1 MVFYL
6 GAAVQVQNLEP
17 QEGYMDWIEK
27 LTGLSPDAGGGGF
40 ELQILFV
47 VSLAVT
53 VAVVIA
59 RKLRAS

>member
-6 GAAVQVQNLEP
+6 CVTVKVQNLEP

-27 LTGLSPDAGGGGF
+27 LTGLSPDGGGGGF
-40 ELQILFV
+40 ELQILFIV
-47 VSLAVT
+47 GLAVA

>member
-6 GAAVQVQNLEP
+6 CVTVKVQNLEP

-27 LTGLSPDAGGGGF
+27 LTGFSPDGGGGGF
-40 ELQILFV
+40 ELQILV
-47 VSLAVT
+47 IVGLAVAA
-53 VAVVIA
+53 AVVIA